1 MHILQLTFL
10 TKQLFFQY
18 ISKMAGEEGFIEP
31 QIKEL
36 FEKEQTTAYLDDGMI
51 TLEAMPEDESSKHV
65 DITFSGQVDSTN
77 SQAMQDISINYSKD
91 VTFPLSYKQ
100 IEDIIGIQTEYVG
113 SKYVATT
120 NTENSQ
126 IQNVEGLENLEN
138 ITQETISQE
147 DMEHIKETYLNV
159 LNQQLQNSNF
169 SKIEENDAIG
179 YRLTLEG
186 ESLKNLII
194 AFLNTLKDD
203 QTTLDIINK
212 YTQISTKN
220 IDSAVETINSNEELL
235 KEGIEITVYQ
245 KEEKVN
251 RLVIEINKVKIYLEK
266 EFDGD
271 NLTYNI
277 EVQMDDSDAIEG
289 VTFKAE
295 YNGLKDMKSINEA
308 YELSLTTKDSNYE
321 YSYENSIEFTDS
333 VDIEQFNDEN
343 CLLLDDLE
351 EEQRTNLINA
361 ITERIQSV
369 NQRQMEEL
377 GVAENE
383 NPLFYAIPQMF
394 MLSSVSNMTVSDLNE
409 EEIAA
414 FNKKFENYQSTNLMG
429 VTVKG
434 LLSTIELNNE
444 SQEDDNRKIKEIH
457 FDGEEYEVTEQ
468 TITLLKSNVET
479 ETAYRVE
486 FERDENT
493 GLIYR
498 AVINKK

>member
-1 MHILQLTFL
+1 
-10 TKQLFFQY
+10 
-18 ISKMAGEEGFIEP
+18 
-31 QIKEL
+31 
-36 FEKEQTTAYLDDGMI
+36 
-51 TLEAMPEDESSKHV
+51 
-65 DITFSGQVDSTN
+65 
-77 SQAMQDISINYSKD
+77 
-91 VTFPLSYKQ
+91 
-100 IEDIIGIQTEYVG
+100 
-113 SKYVATT
+113 
-120 NTENSQ
+120 
-126 IQNVEGLENLEN
+126 
-138 ITQETISQE
+138 
-147 DMEHIKETYLNV
+147 
-159 LNQQLQNSNF
+159 
-169 SKIEENDAIG
+169 
-179 YRLTLEG
+179 
-186 ESLKNLII
+186 
-194 AFLNTLKDD
+194 
-203 QTTLDIINK
+203 
-212 YTQISTKN
+212 
-220 IDSAVETINSNEELL
+220 
-235 KEGIEITVYQ
+235 
-245 KEEKVN
+245 
-251 RLVIEINKVKIYLEK
+251 
-266 EFDGD
+266 
-271 NLTYNI
+271 
-277 EVQMDDSDAIEG
+277 MDDSDAIEG